1 MSFQDITMHLAMYM
15 MLATALE
22 KLEGSGELFSVFEG
36 VLLNLYVAN
45 PIGWVRPF
53 ALIPRRAGQLSCVAV

>member
-22 KLEGSGELFSVFEG
+22 KLEGSGELVSVFEG

-45 PIGWVRPF
+45 PIGWVLPS